1 MTQSLPI
8 TLLSTALN
16 HIPPTVWL
24 ILDFLFDIC
33 TFWFRQ
39 LLALWRRKN
48 PVNLAKQ
55 ALLKSDNY
63 NDWLENATYVD
74 RLTGNDLWRL
84 NFTSKKYD
92 CRLIS
97 DRVQQL
103 KHARELGDV
112 ATLVKVL
119 RTGSFLRNFG
129 GISNKNLFNRA
140 YAGTKILIEDYIS
153 EVIKTL
159 EYLDSTPLQSQKIHQ
174 LSSNQMKLDFFH
186 EARQAFG
193 STALILQGGS
203 LFGLCHIGVVKALY
217 FKGLLP
223 RIISGSAVGAVVAA
237 LVCVLTNDELKDTL
251 ETLPDKLDQLDRRLY
266 KKGSVDERYGSVIEN
281 VITKGYS
288 QDIFIFTK
296 YVRQII
302 GDLTFE
308 EAYIKTTKI
317 LNVVIHP
324 TDPSIPTLLNHVTA
338 PNVVIWSALYASIGS
353 GVINEENCTLYIK
366 DLQSRIVPFD
376 PNTSGEPV
384 RFLTPHQANERDP
397 GTYESG
403 KESPYT
409 RLTELFNVNNF
420 IVSLARPYLAPLLVN
435 DIKHETGWRVKRLTR
450 RLMGLELQHR
460 MELLD
465 RVGLLSSA
473 VKRLAVDEKTPLNAS
488 EITIVPELRMLMRD
502 FGRVFDVHRVKENI
516 NYWVN
521 VGERSVWKCLPA
533 VWVRCG
539 VEFTLD
545 DLYNKRRKRRA
556 GVMY

>member
-1 MTQSLPI
+1 MIEMTHRLPI
-8 TLLSTALN
+8 MLLSIVLN

-24 ILDFLFDIC
+24 ILDFLFDIS
-33 TFWFRQ
+33 TFWFRK
-39 LLALWRRKN
+39 AIEVWRRKN
-48 PVNLAKQ
+48 PVNVAKQ
-55 ALLKSDNY
+55 GLLKAENY
-63 NDWLENATYVD
+63 EEWLVSAAYVD
-74 RLTGNDLWRL
+74 RLTGNDLWRH

-92 CRLIS
+92 YRLIS
-97 DRVQQL
+97 DRVRELRQ
-103 KHARELGDV
+103 ARETGDIP
-112 ATLVKVL
+112 TLIKLL

-140 YAGTKILIEDYIS
+140 YAGTKILIEEYIS
-153 EVIKTL
+153 EVIETL
-159 EYLDSTPLQSQKIHQ
+159 QYLDSTPLQSQKIHQ
-174 LSSNQMKLDFFH
+174 LSSNQLKLDFFH
-186 EARQAFG
+186 EARQSFG

-203 LFGLCHIGVVKALY
+203 LFGLCHLGVVKALY

-223 RIISGSAVGAVVAA
+223 RIISGSAVGAVVAS
-237 LVCVLTNDELKDTL
+237 LVCVLTNDQLKDTL
-251 ETLPDKLDQLDRRLY
+251 ETLPYKLDQLDRDEY
-266 KKGSVDERYGSVIEN
+266 KNDSVDERYGSMIEN

-288 QDIFIFTK
+288 QDIFIFMK
-296 YVRQII
+296 YVRSII

-324 TDPSIPTLLNHVTA
+324 TDPAIPSLLNHVTA
-338 PNVVIWSALYASIGS
+338 PNVVIWSAIYASIGS
-353 GVINEENCTLYIK
+353 GVISETVMLYVK
-366 DLQSRIVPFD
+366 DLESQIIPYD
-376 PNTSGEPV
+376 PSTSVEPI
-384 RFLTPHQANERDP
+384 RFLTPHQANDRDP
-397 GTYESG
+397 YEAA

-420 IVSLARPYLAPLLVN
+420 VVSLARPYLAPLLVN
-435 DIKHETGWRVKRLTR
+435 DIKHETGWRVKRLTQ
-450 RLMGLELQHR
+450 RLLGLELQHR

-488 EITIVPELRMLMRD
+488 EITIVPELRTLMKD

-516 NYWVN
+516 NYWVS
-521 VGERSVWKCLPA
+521 VGERSVWRCLPA

-545 DLYNKRRKRRA
+545 DLYNKRRRRRT
-556 GVMY
+556 Y